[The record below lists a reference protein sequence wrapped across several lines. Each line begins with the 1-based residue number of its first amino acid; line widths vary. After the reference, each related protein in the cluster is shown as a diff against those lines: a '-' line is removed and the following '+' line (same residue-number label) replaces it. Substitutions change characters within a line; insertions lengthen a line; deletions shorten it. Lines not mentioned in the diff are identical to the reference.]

1 MYYSQA
7 QERTAGA
14 SNGAPD
20 EDRPFVMIDGFNVGL
35 AKGTG
40 VATYTRNLSNCLRK
54 SGYDVGILYGGAFSA
69 KHSQLLKEVLFFD
82 SPSPELTP
90 LKHTVQALKAISL
103 PGRHSAFEVPI
114 TGAVIP
120 DPAVSRLPDY
130 DSIWNA
136 PHIFA
141 RASQRFRLLGM
152 TSTVRPQRM
161 PDLCHWTYPLPLHVN
176 GIPNI
181 YTLHD
186 LVPLRLPHT
195 TLDQKT
201 RYLKLV
207 RWICRTADHIVTV
220 SENSKRDIV
229 QLLGVEPSRVTN
241 TYQAV
246 SIPDVYRNKSEDVV
260 RREVEGTFGLDFK
273 EYFVFFGSIEPKKN
287 IGRLI
292 ESYLASGVQTP
303 LVIVGAQ
310 AWKSEQELSLLP
322 VSDLRSKLR
331 PDDKKP
337 GPKIL
342 KIEYVPYGM
351 LVNLIRGARGTLFP
365 SLYEGFGLP
374 VLESMLLGT
383 PVLTSATSSVP
394 EVAGDA
400 ALLIDPYDV
409 RDIADGIRALDCDP
423 QLREELAFRGRQRA
437 AMFDEAAYRNRL
449 SRVYERVLERKVR
462 TEAA

>member
-1 MYYSQA
+1 MSYSHAHA
-7 QERTAGA
+7 QPSAAARVGHAH
-14 SNGAPD
+14 
-20 EDRPFVMIDGFNVGL
+20 DRPFVMIDGFNIGL

-40 VATYTRNLSNCLRK
+40 VATYARNLSNCLR
-54 SGYDVGILYGGAFSA
+54 SLDYDVGILYGGSFSA

-82 SPSPELTP
+82 APSAELTP
-90 LKHTVQALKAISL
+90 LKLALQALKAVSL
-103 PGRHSAFEVPI
+103 PGRHNAFEVPI
-114 TGAVIP
+114 TGAVVP
-120 DPAVSRLPDY
+120 DPVVSRLPDY

-136 PHIFA
+136 PNIFV
-141 RASQRFRLLGM
+141 RASQRFRLLGV
-152 TSTVRPQRM
+152 TSTVRPERM
-161 PDLCHWTYPLPLHVN
+161 PNLCHWTYPLPVRVN
-176 GIPNI
+176 GVPNI

-229 QLLGVEPSRVTN
+229 ELLGVDPARVTN

-246 SIPDVYRNKSEDVV
+246 SIPDTHMSKPEDVV

-322 VSDLRSKLR
+322 VSDLRAKLR
-331 PDDKKP
+331 PDERQR

-351 LVNLIRGARGTLFP
+351 LINLIRGAKATLFP

-383 PVLTSATSSVP
+383 PVLTSRTSSVP
-394 EVAGDA
+394 EVAGNA
-400 ALLIDPYDV
+400 ALLVDPYDV
-409 RDIADGIRALDCDP
+409 RDLAEGIRALDTDP
-423 QLREELAFRGRQRA
+423 ELRAELAARGRQRA
-437 AMFDEAAYRNRL
+437 GLFDEAAYSSRL
-449 SRVYERVLERKVR
+449 APVYESLLERKLSTR
-462 TEAA
+462 AA

>member
-1 MYYSQA
+1 MYHSQA
-7 QERTAGA
+7 QRADSAHVAHAER
-14 SNGAPD
+14 
-20 EDRPFVMIDGFNVGL
+20 RPFVMIDGFNIGL

-40 VATYTRNLSNCLRK
+40 VATYARNLSNSLRRM
-54 SGYDVGILYGGAFSA
+54 SYEVGVLYGGAFSA

-82 SPSPELTP
+82 SPSPEAVTT
-90 LKHTVQALKAISL
+90 LKHAMQALKAVSL

-114 TGAVIP
+114 TGAVVP
-120 DPAVSRLPDY
+120 DPVVSRLPDY

-136 PHIFA
+136 PNIFV
-141 RASQRFRLLGM
+141 RALLRFRLLGA
-152 TSTVRPQRM
+152 TSSVRPDRM
-161 PDLCHWTYPLPLHVN
+161 PDLCHWTYPLPLRVN
-176 GIPNI
+176 GVPNI

-229 QLLGVEPSRVTN
+229 ELLGVDSSRVTN

-246 SIPDVYRNKSEDVV
+246 TIPEVHRSKPEDVV
-260 RREVEGTFGLDFK
+260 RREVEGTFGFHFR

-322 VSDLRSKLR
+322 VSDLRSRLR
-331 PDDKKP
+331 PDETQR

-342 KIEYVPYGM
+342 KLEYVPYGM
-351 LVNLIRGARGTLFP
+351 LINLIRGAKATLFP

-383 PVLTSATSSVP
+383 PVLTSRTSSVP

-400 ALLIDPYDV
+400 AMLIDPYDV
-409 RDIADGIRALDCDP
+409 RDLAEGIRALDTDAE
-423 QLREELAFRGRQRA
+423 LRRELAARGRERA
-437 AMFDEAAYRNRL
+437 AMFDEAAYRSRL
-449 SRVYERVLERKVR
+449 TRVYEQVQERR
-462 TEAA
+462 ASIRAA